1 MYRALS
7 IVIVLILSF
16 ISTFRIPES
25 DLENYIYYYNLFSDF
40 SFFDALSFSG
50 KDPSK
55 VDRSGA
61 YATRHIAKN
70 LVAAGLCKQVLVQVS
85 YAIGVAK
92 PTSINVETYGTATV
106 DLSDGEISKI
116 VEAIFDMRPYF
127 IEKRLKLRSPIYS
140 ETAAYGHMG
149 RTPEVKTVTFSNPMG
164 ETVSHEVETFTW
176 EKLDYVEKIKNKFNI

>member
-1 MYRALS
+1 M
-7 IVIVLILSF
+7 
-16 ISTFRIPES
+16 
-25 DLENYIYYYNLFSDF
+25 
-40 SFFDALSFSG
+40 
-50 KDPSK
+50 
-55 VDRSGA
+55 
-61 YATRHIAKN
+61 
-70 LVAAGLCKQVLVQVS
+70 QVS

-106 DLSDGEISKI
+106 ELTDGEISNK
-116 VEAIFDMRPYF
+116 VESIFDMRPYF

-164 ETVSHEVETFTW
+164 ETVSQEVETFTW